1 MRSPLPK
8 IVSKK
13 VITSDK
19 NEVSEKKIV
28 TPCPELLKVQEI
40 MKKHNIKPFV
50 KVSQKALEAINS
62 GLEEA
67 KKGVFIDNDQVLEE
81 TDQLIE
87 ALAIDN

>member
-1 MRSPLPK
+1 MQAEILTIRIPK
-8 IVSKK
+8 GVSRENAKA
-13 VITSDK
+13 
-19 NEVSEKKIV
+19 
-28 TPCPELLKVQEI
+28 ELKRLNYEI
-40 MKKHNIKPFV
+40 IEIGEQPSV

-87 ALAIDN
+87 ALAKKWTL

>member
-1 MRSPLPK
+1 MQAEILTIRIPK
-8 IVSKK
+8 GIPRENAKAELKK
-13 VITSDK
+13 L
-19 NEVSEKKIV
+19 NY
-28 TPCPELLKVQEI
+28 EI
-40 MKKHNIKPFV
+40 IEIGEQPSV

-87 ALAIDN
+87 ALAKKWTF

>member
-1 MRSPLPK
+1 MQAEILTIRIPK
-8 IVSKK
+8 GISRENAKAELKK
-13 VITSDK
+13 L
-19 NEVSEKKIV
+19 NY
-28 TPCPELLKVQEI
+28 EI
-40 MKKHNIKPFV
+40 IEIGEQPFV

-87 ALAIDN
+87 ALAKKWTL

>member
-1 MRSPLPK
+1 MQAEILTIRIPQGISRENAKAEL
-8 IVSKK
+8 KK
-13 VITSDK
+13 L
-19 NEVSEKKIV
+19 NY
-28 TPCPELLKVQEI
+28 EI
-40 MKKHNIKPFV
+40 IEIGEQPSV

-87 ALAIDN
+87 ALAKKWTL

>member
-8 IVSKK
+8 TVSKK

-19 NEVSEKKIV
+19 NEASEKKIV

-40 MKKHNIKPFV
+40 MKEHNIKPSV

-67 KKGVFIDNDQVLEE
+67 KKGVFIDNGQVLEE

-87 ALAIDN
+87 TLAIDN

>member
-1 MRSPLPK
+1 MQAEILTIRIPK
-8 IVSKK
+8 GISRENAKAELKK
-13 VITSDK
+13 L
-19 NEVSEKKIV
+19 NY
-28 TPCPELLKVQEI
+28 EI
-40 MKKHNIKPFV
+40 IETGEQPSV

-87 ALAIDN
+87 ALAKKWTL

>member
-1 MRSPLPK
+1 MQAEILTIRIPK
-8 IVSKK
+8 GISRENAKAELKK
-13 VITSDK
+13 L
-19 NEVSEKKIV
+19 NY
-28 TPCPELLKVQEI
+28 EI
-40 MKKHNIKPFV
+40 IEIEEQPSV

-87 ALAIDN
+87 ALAKKWTF

>member
-1 MRSPLPK
+1 MQAEILTIRIPK
-8 IVSKK
+8 GISRENAKAEFKK
-13 VITSDK
+13 L
-19 NEVSEKKIV
+19 NY
-28 TPCPELLKVQEI
+28 EI
-40 MKKHNIKPFV
+40 IEIGEQPSV

>member
-1 MRSPLPK
+1 MQAEILTIRIPK
-8 IVSKK
+8 GTSRENAKAELKK
-13 VITSDK
+13 L
-19 NEVSEKKIV
+19 NY
-28 TPCPELLKVQEI
+28 EI
-40 MKKHNIKPFV
+40 IEIGEQPSV

-87 ALAIDN
+87 ALAKKWIL

>member
-8 IVSKK
+8 TVSKK

-40 MKKHNIKPFV
+40 MKKHNIKPSV

-67 KKGVFIDNDQVLEE
+67 KKGVYRQRPSIRRNRP
-81 TDQLIE
+81 INRS
-87 ALAIDN
+87 ISN